1 MENSVARNF
10 SLEIFKIEMKRN
22 QSYQWNTHR
31 MNLMNLRV
39 KIEIVLQ
46 VNCSD
51 ARMKMTF

>member
-1 MENSVARNF
+1 ME
-10 SLEIFKIEMKRN
+10 
-22 QSYQWNTHR
+22 YR